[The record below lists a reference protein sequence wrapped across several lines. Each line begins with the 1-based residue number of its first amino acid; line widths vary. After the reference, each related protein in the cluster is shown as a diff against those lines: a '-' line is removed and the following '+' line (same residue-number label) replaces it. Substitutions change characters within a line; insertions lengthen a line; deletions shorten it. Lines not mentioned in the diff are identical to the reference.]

1 MSDARILVVGSN
13 GLLGQKVVE
22 VFVRGT
28 AATVTAASVEPAS
41 VRPLQSVAYRQVD
54 ITSRQEVRALV
65 GELEPEVVINCA
77 ALTNV
82 DACEKERDLAW
93 RINVTGVEH
102 LAEAVK
108 KSGAP
113 LVHISSDYVFDGRR
127 GPYAEGDRPEPLS
140 YYGKTKLASE
150 NVLRASGVP
159 YLIARTM
166 VLFGYA
172 EGVKQNFALWLIDSL
187 SAGTAIR
194 VVDDQLGNP
203 TLADDLAYALLKGV
217 ELKKRGVYHIAGR
230 DIVSRY
236 AFAVRLAEVF
246 GLDPGLIQPIKTS
259 QLEQPA
265 PRPLNS
271 GLITLKAETELGYT
285 PSGVDDGLTVLK
297 SQILRAG
304 RWAADREAAP
314 GRRGT
319 GSPTR

>member
-1 MSDARILVVGSN
+1 MSDGRVLVVGSN

-28 AATVTAASVEPAS
+28 AATVAAASVEPAS
-41 VRPLQSVAYRQVD
+41 IRPLQSVSYRQLD
-54 ITSRQEVRALV
+54 ITVRQDVKSLV
-65 GELEPEVVINCA
+65 ADLAPEVIINCA

-93 RINVTGVEH
+93 RINVAGVEN
-102 LAEAVK
+102 LAEAAK
-108 KSGAP
+108 KPGAA
-113 LVHISSDYVFDGRR
+113 LVHISSDYVFDGKR
-127 GPYAEGDRPEPLS
+127 GPYAEDDRPEPLS

-150 NVLRASGVP
+150 NVLRSSSVP
-159 YLIARTM
+159 STIIRTI

-172 EGVKQNFALWLIDSL
+172 EGVKQNFALWLIESL
-187 SAGTAIR
+187 SAGTAVR
-194 VVDDQLGNP
+194 VVDDQMGNP
-203 TLADDLAYALLKGV
+203 TLVDDLAYAILKAV
-217 ELKKRGVYHIAGR
+217 ELKKRGLYHVAGR

-236 AFAVRLAEVF
+236 AFAVRLAEIF
-246 GLDPGLIQPIKTS
+246 GLDPALIQPIKTS

-265 PRPLNS
+265 PRPLKS

-285 PSGVDDGLTVLK
+285 PSSVDDGLAVLK

-314 GRRGT
+314 GRRT
-319 GSPTR
+319 TSPPPR

>member
-1 MSDARILVVGSN
+1 MSGTRILVVGSN

-41 VRPLQSVAYRQVD
+41 VRPLQSVPYRELD
-54 ITSRQEVRALV
+54 ITSRQDVKSLV
-65 GELEPEVVINCA
+65 AELDPEVVINCA

-102 LAEAVK
+102 LVEAAK
-108 KSGAP
+108 KSGAL
-113 LVHISSDYVFDGRR
+113 LVHLSSDYVFDGKR

-150 NVLRASGVP
+150 NVLRTSGIP
-159 YLIARTM
+159 YVIARTM

-172 EGVKQNFALWLIDSL
+172 EGIRQNFALWLIDSL
-187 SAGTAIR
+187 SAGTAVR

-203 TLADDLAYALLKGV
+203 TLVDDLAYAILKSV
-217 ELKKRGVYHIAGR
+217 ELTKRGVYHIAGR

-236 AFAVRLAEVF
+236 AFAVRLAEIF

-265 PRPLNS
+265 PRPLKS
-271 GLITLKAETELGYT
+271 GLITLKAETELGYA
-285 PSGVDDGLTVLK
+285 PSSVDEGLAVLK

-304 RWAADREAAP
+304 RWAADREAQP
-314 GRRGT
+314 GPRG
-319 GSPTR
+319 GSPPTR